1 MGKIYID
8 KYSKLWDHTMMRI
21 KNSQFKCTK
30 DGVLDYEKFQSQM
43 ITRLIKIGH
52 EEKIHY
58 AIAVL
63 IVLGFKDIAEIYDSR
78 LVLDMLTQ
86 D

>member
-8 KYSKLWDHTMMRI
+8 RYSPLWRHTMMRI

-30 DGVLDYEKFQSQM
+30 DGVLDHEKFKSQM
-43 ITRLIKIGH
+43 ITRLIKIGKN
-52 EEKIHY
+52 EKIYY
-58 AIAVL
+58 AIQAL
-63 IVLGFKDIAEIYDSR
+63 IDLGFKDIAEIYDSR

-86 D
+86 E